1 MTLSEVDPASIPGTA
16 TGRGAGPFAAAPS
29 ALGARTR
36 ILDAAEKLFAAD
48 GFDATST
55 ARVAASAGVPKGLLF
70 YYFPTKLDL
79 LIALV
84 KERLATEFADPEAL
98 AEPGNPARS
107 LLNVADR
114 LGALRSE
121 SGTLATIIWREQG
134 KHPQIRAALA
144 AHRRTLRDTIE
155 HVLSASVVHPIAE
168 SHLRAAAAAWA
179 TAITAHPLEAPEPAR
194 QLLSSIA
201 HLLQRG
207 LQAATP

>member
-1 MTLSEVDPASIPGTA
+1 MTPPEEGPAPVASTA
-16 TGRGAGPFAAAPS
+16 SDRSDGRFAGAATAPD
-29 ALGARTR
+29 ARTR

-55 ARVAASAGVPKGLLF
+55 ARVATSAGVPKGLVF

-84 KERLATEFADPEAL
+84 NERVASTFADPESL
-98 AEPGNPARS
+98 VEPGNPARS

-114 LGALRSE
+114 LGALRME

-134 KHPQIRAALA
+134 KHPHIQAALA

-155 HVLSASVVHPIAE
+155 HVLSASIVHPIAE

-194 QLLSSIA
+194 QLFSSIA

-207 LQAATP
+207 LQAPA

>member
-1 MTLSEVDPASIPGTA
+1 MAPPEAGQAPVPGTA
-16 TGRGAGPFAAAPS
+16 SGRDDRRVAAAASTP
-29 ALGARTR
+29 GARTR

-55 ARVAASAGVPKGLLF
+55 ARVATSAGVPKGLLF

-79 LIALV
+79 LVALV
-84 KERLATEFADPEAL
+84 NERLATEFADPESL
-98 AEPGNPARS
+98 AEPGDPARS

-207 LQAATP
+207 LLAATP